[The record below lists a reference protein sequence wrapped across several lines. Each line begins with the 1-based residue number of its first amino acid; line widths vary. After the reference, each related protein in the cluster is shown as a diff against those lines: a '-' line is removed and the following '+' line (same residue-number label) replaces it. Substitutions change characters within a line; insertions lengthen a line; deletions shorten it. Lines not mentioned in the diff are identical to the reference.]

1 MSLYYNLVLRT
12 SHLASDRGEVLGTR
26 LALLIKL
33 TEISIDFLEKAQIAD
48 LLPIAQTNESSVQEE
63 LL

>member
-1 MSLYYNLVLRT
+1 MGSIINRKKKCY
-12 SHLASDRGEVLGTR
+12 SDHS
-26 LALLIKL
+26 
-33 TEISIDFLEKAQIAD
+33 EILIDFLEKAQIAD